1 MSLADSVSQEYV
13 SKRVGMTT
21 LGLLIVGLLLL
32 MLEMHAFRVVRT
44 LPKRTSTKLRSSGL
58 DAVPSLLLTVGDY
71 AAEIEKST
79 VGEEVYGP
87 IFKAGLFLFL
97 SGVISA
103 FIAAAIVTKA
113 GTWESLKDEFDE
125 GKRSQ
130 YIYSE
135 LENREQNKE
144 VNENPVELKPDDANN
159 VKDIDL

>member
-1 MSLADSVSQEYV
+1 
-13 SKRVGMTT
+13 MTT

-32 MLEMHAFRVVRT
+32 LETHAFRVLRT
-44 LPKRTSTKLRSSGL
+44 LPKRMSTKLSSSGL

-144 VNENPVELKPDDANN
+144 EVNEKPVEKPDDANN